1 MSRIIFDNQRP
12 VPQPD
17 PARADIACFVGLV
30 RLVNGATLSSAVQNW
45 LTVQGWVDGPHARS
59 VASIMDIPIP
69 IESYLAFTTIF
80 DPGGSASSFGTDYL
94 AAGIRSFFAQGGR
107 RCYVVRMGNPI
118 TPADT
123 PDTKAALLRSLLP
136 RSTYAIDDQ
145 IGWHGVGHLAG
156 LPDVSFL
163 AMPDLPVLASSGTT
177 GASGRTPVTPSGREQ
192 FAECANADLTATPP
206 PIYGMAPPR
215 LTPSD
220 YGKWAAAVR
229 TVLLYLSHDSLR
241 EMLLVAALPMPLDT
255 DIALASENPDNS
267 LSQDLHDVI
276 TRWMPEPK
284 PGQVGLDIGI
294 SSSFLQLA
302 YPWLKT
308 TGSSVLLES
317 LEPPD
322 GVLTGILAR
331 NALTRGTF
339 TSATKISPAEVYD
352 VSVVLPSQETSVSAT
367 PLAWGENSLKP
378 LIERVSL
385 FGPTPAGMA
394 LLSDVTAYAGESYRP
409 GRIHRLVAVI
419 LRASRQL
426 GERIA
431 FESNG
436 PLLWARVRASLTQ
449 LMQTLWQ
456 LNALDGATI
465 SDAFTIRCDRSTM
478 TQNDLDNGRL
488 VAVVTFNA
496 ASTIELIRVTLALET
511 SGTSSQGIAALAEA
525 S

>member
-1 MSRIIFDNQRP
+1 MGDP
-12 VPQPD
+12 V
-17 PARADIACFVGLV
+17 
-30 RLVNGATLSSAVQNW
+30 
-45 LTVQGWVDGPHARS
+45 
-59 VASIMDIPIP
+59 
-69 IESYLAFTTIF
+69 
-80 DPGGSASSFGTDYL
+80 
-94 AAGIRSFFAQGGR
+94 
-107 RCYVVRMGNPI
+107 
-118 TPADT
+118 TPLDT
-123 PDTKAALLRSLLP
+123 SDTKAATLQSLVP
-136 RSTYAIDDQ
+136 NNTYATDDQ
-145 IGWHGVGHLAG
+145 SGWHGVGHLAG
-156 LPDVSFL
+156 LPEVSFL
-163 AMPDLPVLASSGTT
+163 AMPDLPVLASSGAA
-177 GASGRTPVTPSGREQ
+177 GAVGRTAIVPSGPAQ
-192 FAECANADLTATPP
+192 FVECSNADLTVPP
-206 PIYGMAPPR
+206 PPTYGMGAPR

-229 TVLLYLSHDSLR
+229 TVLLYLSNGNLR

-255 DIALASENPDNS
+255 DIALASESPGS
-267 LSQDLHDVI
+267 SFTQDLHDVI
-276 TRWMPEPK
+276 AAWMSEPK
-284 PGQVGLDIGI
+284 QGQAGLDIGI
-294 SSSFLQLA
+294 SSAFLQLG

-339 TSATKISPAEVYD
+339 TSATKITPAEVYD
-352 VSVVLPSQETSVSAT
+352 VSPVLAAAETKVSVA
-367 PLAWGENSLKP
+367 PLTWGDNSLKR
-378 LIERVSL
+378 LIERISL
-385 FGPTPAGMA
+385 FGPTPAGLT

-431 FESNG
+431 FDSNG
-436 PLLWARVRASLTQ
+436 PLLWARVRTTITQ
-449 LMQTLWQ
+449 LMLTLWQ

-465 SDAFTIRCDRSTM
+465 SDAFTVRCDRSTM

-511 SGTSSQGIAALAEA
+511 SGTSAQSVAALAEA